1 MVLCSKRMSPSVRIF
16 SAQGKKIKDTRMNS
30 SFDFH
35 QVIDGKA
42 IDVALGWLVAFGS
55 LFTFANTL
63 EQEHKSDIR
72 GEWAFY
78 LMFFHGD
85 FTWCFFIE
93 FH

>member
-1 MVLCSKRMSPSVRIF
+1 MGPSIKRF
-16 SAQGKKIKDTRMNS
+16 SIQGKKIKDTRMNT

-55 LFTFANTL
+55 LFIFANTL
-63 EQEHKSDIR
+63 EQEHKSDIH

-78 LMFFHGD
+78 
-85 FTWCFFIE
+85 
-93 FH
+93 